1 MSAVQA
7 APVAI
12 FADLEGDLWG
22 IVTGGPQPRVAVA
35 RLTGADVELRAAEL
49 ELRAAELE
57 LRAAEP
63 ELRAA
68 EPELSPDADLNRADL
83 DLERVWTVTAAG
95 CALRIGRAA
104 PDSATDGAEAALEP
118 CRVSGS
124 ATIDGAEL
132 ELDVGG
138 VRAPALSG
146 DGWESLRLFAAWF
159 GGGHELAVLSS
170 RPKGAKGHDRD
181 SLAAVARGEEQPLV
195 VDPRLSTTYD
205 TAGVPL
211 RVGLE
216 LWLGADADG
225 ELAPRRVAGLA
236 TGSRVARD
244 GLSAHAFECVS
255 RGEPGAGIY
264 LLLRA

>member
-22 IVTGGPQPRVAVA
+22 IVIGARQPQAAVA
-35 RLTGADVELRAAEL
+35 RLTGADVEPHPAE
-49 ELRAAELE
+49 
-57 LRAAEP
+57 
-63 ELRAA
+63 
-68 EPELSPDADLNRADL
+68 L
-83 DLERVWTVTAAG
+83 DLEDEGVWTVTAAG
-95 CALRIGRAA
+95 CALRIERAA
-104 PDSATDGAEAALEP
+104 PDSATDGAEGALEP

-146 DGWESLRLFAAWF
+146 DGAESLRLFGAWF
-159 GGGHELAVLSS
+159 AGGHEFAVLSS
-170 RPKGAKGHDRD
+170 RPEGAKGHDRD
-181 SLAAVARGEEQPLV
+181 RLGVVVRGEERPV
-195 VDPRLSTTYD
+195 IVDPRLSTTYD

-216 LWLGADADG
+216 LWLGEDADS
-225 ELAPRRVAGLA
+225 ELAPRRVAGVA
-236 TGSRVARD
+236 TGSRVALD

-264 LLLRA
+264 LLLQA

>member
-22 IVTGGPQPRVAVA
+22 IVLGGERPRAAVA
-35 RLTGADVELRAAEL
+35 RLTGAEVELRPAE
-49 ELRAAELE
+49 
-57 LRAAEP
+57 
-63 ELRAA
+63 
-68 EPELSPDADLNRADL
+68 L
-83 DLERVWTVTAAG
+83 DLEDEDVWTVGTAG
-95 CALRIGRAA
+95 CALRIERADC
-104 PDSATDGAEAALEP
+104 DSATADGQGALVP

-138 VRAPALSG
+138 VRAAALSA
-146 DGWESLRLFAAWF
+146 DGWESLRLFGAWF
-159 GGGHELAVLSS
+159 AGGHELAVLSS
-170 RPKGAKGHDRD
+170 RPNGAKGHDRD
-181 SLAAVARGEEQPLV
+181 SLGAVARGEEHPLI

-205 TAGVPL
+205 ASGVPL

-216 LWLGADADG
+216 LWLGDDADG

-236 TGSRVARD
+236 TGSRVALD

-264 LLLRA
+264 LLLQA